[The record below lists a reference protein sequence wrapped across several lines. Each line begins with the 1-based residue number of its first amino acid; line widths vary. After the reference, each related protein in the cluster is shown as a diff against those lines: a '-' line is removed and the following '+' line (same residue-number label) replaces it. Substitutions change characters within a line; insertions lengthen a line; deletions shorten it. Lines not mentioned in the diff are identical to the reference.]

1 MNHDDSSQPEHELF
15 TEGANDSQ
23 SHRDDS
29 DRERAMTT
37 SGAAMRERLERDELL
52 VCPGVHDPL
61 TAIAADSV
69 GFDAIYMTGYG
80 TSLSKVGYPDAG
92 FITMP
97 EMVENAANIQERIG
111 VPLIADADNGYGNAT
126 NVVRTVREYI
136 KAGVGA
142 IHIEDQTFP
151 KRCGHTKGRQVI
163 PKEEAIGKFAAAAD
177 VRDERDESFVIIA
190 RSDAR
195 GTGGGSLDEAIGRVN
210 AYLEAGADVGF
221 VEGPTD
227 ETELQRVGREIDG
240 PVLYNFVGDLGS
252 SPYVDLD
259 SLDEWGFDIVIF
271 PVLATLSAIASVR
284 ASMQTFAED
293 PVSAM
298 HEVDEAFNAQPI
310 GSLHE
315 FSGFPEVVEW
325 EERYLPRDDREKYE
339 GTLGDELSDD

>member
-1 MNHDDSSQPEHELF
+1 
-15 TEGANDSQ
+15 
-23 SHRDDS
+23 
-29 DRERAMTT
+29 MTDT
-37 SGAAMRERLERDELL
+37 GAALRDLLERDELL

-61 TAIAADSV
+61 TAAVADTV

-80 TSLSKVGYPDAG
+80 TSLSKTGYPDAG

-97 EMVENAANIQERIG
+97 EMIENAANIQERID

-163 PKEEAIGKFAAAAD
+163 PRAQAVGKIEAAAD
-177 VRDERDESFVIIA
+177 VRDERAEEFVLIA
-190 RSDAR
+190 RTDAR
-195 GTGGGSLDEAIGRVN
+195 GTGDGSLEEAIDRVN
-210 AYLEAGADVGF
+210 AFLEVGADVAF

-227 ETELQRVGREIDG
+227 GDELERIGREVDG
-240 PVLYNFVGDLGS
+240 PIVYNFVGDLGS
-252 SPYVDLD
+252 SPYVDLS
-259 SLDEWGFDIVIF
+259 SLEEWGFDLVLF
-271 PVLATLSAIASVR
+271 PIASTLSTIANVHADLS
-284 ASMQTFAED
+284 AFADD
-293 PVSAM
+293 PVGAM
-298 HEVDEAFNAQPI
+298 RDIDDDFDAQPV

-325 EERYLPRDDREKYE
+325 EQRYLPDEEQEKYE
-339 GTLGDELSDD
+339 GSLGDDLESE

>member
-1 MNHDDSSQPEHELF
+1 
-15 TEGANDSQ
+15 
-23 SHRDDS
+23 
-29 DRERAMTT
+29 MTT
-37 SGAAMRERLERDELL
+37 SGAVLRERLDRDDLL

-61 TAIAADSV
+61 TAAVADVV

-80 TSLSKVGYPDAG
+80 TSLSKIGYPDAG

-97 EMVENAANIQERIG
+97 EMIENASNIQERIS

-163 PKEEAIGKFAAAAD
+163 PKAEAVGKIAAAAD
-177 VRDERDESFVIIA
+177 VRDDRDESFVIIA

-195 GTGGGSLDEAIGRVN
+195 GTGDGSLDDALDRVN
-210 AYLEAGADVGF
+210 AYLDAGADIGF

-227 ETELQRVGREIDG
+227 AEELQRVGREIDG
-240 PVLYNFVGDLGS
+240 PLLYNFVGDLGT
-252 SPYVDLD
+252 SPYVDMD
-259 SLDEWGFDIVIF
+259 DLDEWGFDVVLF
-271 PVLATLSAIASVR
+271 PILSTLSTIANVH
-284 ASMQTFAED
+284 ADMQTFADD
-293 PVSAM
+293 PAAAM
-298 HEVDEAFNAQPI
+298 RDVDDAFDAQSL

-315 FSGFPEVVEW
+315 FSGFPEVVKW
-325 EERYLPRDDREKYE
+325 EGQYLPEADQEKYA
-339 GTLGDELSDD
+339 GSLGDDLTDS

>member
-1 MNHDDSSQPEHELF
+1 MTTTGSTL
-15 TEGANDSQ
+15 
-23 SHRDDS
+23 RDRLDS
-29 DRERAMTT
+29 D
-37 SGAAMRERLERDELL
+37 DLL
-52 VCPGVHDPL
+52 ICPGVHDAL
-61 TAIAADSV
+61 TAAVADTV

-80 TSLSKVGYPDAG
+80 TSLSQAGYPDAG

-97 EMVENAANIQERIG
+97 EMIENASTIQERID

-151 KRCGHTKGRQVI
+151 KRCGHTKGRQVV
-163 PKEEAIGKFAAAAD
+163 PKAEAVGKIEAAAD

-195 GTGGGSLDEAIGRVN
+195 GTGGGSLDEAIDRVN
-210 AYLEAGADVGF
+210 AYIDAGADVGF

-227 ETELQRVGREIDG
+227 AAELQRVAREVDG
-240 PVLYNFVGDLGS
+240 PVLYNFVGDLGT
-252 SPYVDLD
+252 SPYVEMDDL
-259 SLDEWGFDIVIF
+259 EAWGFDLVIF
-271 PVLATLSAIASVR
+271 PILSTLSTIASVH
-284 ASMQTFAED
+284 ADMQVFAED
-293 PVSAM
+293 PAAAM
-298 HEVDEAFNAQPI
+298 RGVDDAFDAQPL

-325 EERYLPRDDREKYE
+325 EERYLPDEDREKYE
-339 GTLGDELSDD
+339 GSLGDELTDE